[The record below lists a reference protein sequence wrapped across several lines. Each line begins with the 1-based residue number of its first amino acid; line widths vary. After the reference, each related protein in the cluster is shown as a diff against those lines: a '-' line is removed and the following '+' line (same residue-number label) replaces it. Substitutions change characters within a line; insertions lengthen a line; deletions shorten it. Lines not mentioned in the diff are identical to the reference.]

1 MAESPRKK
9 SPRAPSIALDE
20 ALDRALKAYD
30 KERLHP
36 APTQVVAQN
45 IGYKSANNGAALS
58 TLAALRYYGLLDRPK
73 EGLLAVTKEVESF
86 RFAPNEELR
95 SSLLAK
101 FLRQPPL
108 FSDLLEKYES
118 GLPSDANLKYE
129 LIQRG
134 FAPTA
139 AESVLAAFKRSVEF
153 AGLYERR
160 SDLPAVAE
168 LDSAPEEQNESAPQ
182 ILGYSSP
189 SQQLANE
196 LQPASAARPV
206 LAGDDVDHDRIPVRL
221 PGGRRAWL
229 LIPSPFYSSD
239 KARLKAQIDLLL
251 TEDEEAA
258 L

>member
-30 KERLHP
+30 KERLQA
-36 APTQVVAQN
+36 APTQVVAQH

-58 TLAALRYYGLLDRPK
+58 ALAALRYYGLLDRPK
-73 EGLLAVTKEVESF
+73 DGFLAVTKEVEAF
-86 RFAPNEELR
+86 RFAPNDALR

-108 FSDLLEKYES
+108 FSDLLEKFES
-118 GLPSDANLKYE
+118 GLPSDTDLKHE

-134 FAPTA
+134 FAPA
-139 AESVLAAFKRSVEF
+139 ATESVLTAFKRSVEF
-153 AGLYERR
+153 AGFYERK
-160 SDLPAVAE
+160 SDSSALAE
-168 LDSAPEEQNESAPQ
+168 AAPVPEEQDEFAHQLP
-182 ILGYSSP
+182 GYKNP
-189 SQQLANE
+189 SQQMLTE
-196 LQPASAARPV
+196 LQSASMARPE
-206 LAGDDVDHDRIPVRL
+206 LAGDEVDHDRIPVRL

-229 LIPSPFYSSD
+229 FIPSPFYSSD

>member
-9 SPRAPSIALDE
+9 SPRAPSMALDE

-45 IGYKSANNGAALS
+45 IGYKGANNGAALS
-58 TLAALRYYGLLDRPK
+58 ALAALRYYGLLDRPK
-73 EGLLAVTKEVESF
+73 EGLLAVAKEVESF

-95 SSLLAK
+95 ISLLAK

-134 FAPTA
+134 FAPAA

-153 AGLYERR
+153 AGFYERK
-160 SDLPAVAE
+160 SESPALAE
-168 LDSAPEEQNESAPQ
+168 VDPAPEKKNESAPQ
-182 ILGYSSP
+182 LLGYSHP

-196 LQPASAARPV
+196 LQPTGLARSA
-206 LAGDDVDHDRIPVRL
+206 LAGEDIDHDRILVRL
-221 PGGRRAWL
+221 PGRRLAWL

>member
-9 SPRAPSIALDE
+9 SPRAPSISLDE

-45 IGYKSANNGAALS
+45 IGYKSANNGSALS

-95 SSLLAK
+95 SSLLVR

-134 FAPTA
+134 FAPAA

-153 AGLYERR
+153 AGIYESKR
-160 SDLPAVAE
+160 DLPVLAE
-168 LDSAPEEQNESAPQ
+168 ADLAPEEQNAPPLQ
-182 ILGYSSP
+182 ALAHSYP

-196 LQPASAARPV
+196 LLPASAGRPV

-258 L
+258 M